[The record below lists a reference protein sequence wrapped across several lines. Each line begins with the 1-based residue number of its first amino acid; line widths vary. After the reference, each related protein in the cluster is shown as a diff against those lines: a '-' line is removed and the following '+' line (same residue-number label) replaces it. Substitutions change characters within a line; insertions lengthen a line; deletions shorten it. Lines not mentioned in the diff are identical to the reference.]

1 MPTWSSSLGIE
12 FTAFHS
18 IFDNK
23 VNKKFSFG
31 DWNTFVA
38 ALHKMSKIEGYKP
51 KRGERPKRKA
61 SALISPAVF
70 EANTRRAN
78 DNVLYWSQ
86 WAALDIDE
94 YESSY
99 EEVLKQFAEYSFVC
113 YSSAS
118 STKDHPKF
126 RVILQLTDKVPAD
139 KIRHFWYAVN
149 TEFSNVGDP
158 QTKDLARMYYV
169 PAQYPN
175 AYNFIFTN
183 KGKTILNPTTIM
195 EKHEF
200 VEQSRDFLSKLP
212 PEMQRAVIHHRKN
225 MLDNTSFSW
234 SSYKDCPFVNKSMI
248 GDYQKIA
255 FQDGTGR
262 YTFFYKIMV
271 NIAGAAVRKRYPIT
285 PHEIATLMREIDLEF
300 GGRYKKRPLETE
312 ANRALNFVIRNA
324 PSI

>member
-1 MPTWSSSLGIE
+1 LATE

-23 VNKKFSFG
+23 VNKKFIFK

-38 ALHKMSKIEGYKP
+38 ALYKMSKVEGYKP
-51 KRGERPKRKA
+51 KRGERSKKKA
-61 SALISPAVF
+61 SPLISPAIF
-70 EANTRRAN
+70 EPNTRRAN
-78 DNVLYWSQ
+78 DNVLYWSN

-94 YESSY
+94 YEGPF
-99 EEVLKQFAEYSFVC
+99 ENVLKQFTPYSFVC

-118 STKDHPKF
+118 STKEHPKF
-126 RVILQLTDKVPAD
+126 RVILQLTDNVPAE

-158 QTKDLARMYYV
+158 QTKDLSRMYYV

-183 KGKTILNPTTIM
+183 KGKNILSPTEIM
-195 EKHEF
+195 DKHEF
-200 VEQSRDFLSKLP
+200 IEGTKDFLSKLP
-212 PEMQRAVIHHRKN
+212 IEMQRAVLHHRKN
-225 MLDNTSFSW
+225 LLTNDAVIWTS
-234 SSYKDCPFVNKSMI
+234 YHDCPFVNKAMLS
-248 GDYQKIA
+248 DYGKIA

-262 YTFFYKIMV
+262 YSFFYKLMV
-271 NIAGAAVRKRYPIT
+271 NIAGNAIRYKYPIT
-285 PHEIATLMREIDLEF
+285 PCEVAKLMREIDAEY

-312 ANRALNFVIRNA
+312 ASRAITYVIRNVK
-324 PSI
+324 PF